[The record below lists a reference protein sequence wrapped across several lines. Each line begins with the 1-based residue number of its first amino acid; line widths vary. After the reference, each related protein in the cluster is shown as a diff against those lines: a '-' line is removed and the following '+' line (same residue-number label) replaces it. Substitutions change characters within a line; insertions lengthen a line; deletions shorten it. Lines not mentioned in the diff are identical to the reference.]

1 MKWGIVLSKNI
12 LFQGDSI
19 TDSGR
24 NRESDNYAGYGY
36 PTLVKAQLGFDNPG
50 EYVFFNRGVSGDR
63 VLDMYARIIKD
74 VLNLKPDYISIL
86 IGVNDIW
93 HGMDWNNGTG
103 LTRYEK
109 VYNIFIDEILSEL
122 PDIKIMIME
131 PFVLRG
137 TATDDREDQP
147 DRFNEFSS
155 GVYEIAKAARRVAK
169 KHNLPFVELQESFN
183 KACELNEAS
192 YWLIDGVH
200 PTTMGHELIKREWI
214 ETFNK
219 IK

>member
-1 MKWGIVLSKNI
+1 MSKII

-19 TDSGR
+19 TDACR
-24 NRESDNYAGYGY
+24 NRENDNFEGSGY

-50 EYVFFNRGVSGDR
+50 EYLFYNRGVSGDR

-74 VLNLKPDYISIL
+74 VLNLKPDYMSVL

-109 VYNIFIDEILSEL
+109 VYNTFIEEIKAEL
-122 PDIKIMIME
+122 PDIKIIIME

-137 TATDDREDQP
+137 SATDNTEDQP
-147 DRFNEFSS
+147 ERFNKFST
-155 GVYEIAKAARRVAK
+155 GVYEIAKAARRVAN
-169 KHNLPFVELQESFN
+169 KHNLPFVELQEKFDE
-183 KACELNEAS
+183 ACKLNEES
-192 YWLIDGVH
+192 YWLMDGVH
-200 PTTMGHELIKREWI
+200 PTAMGHELIKREWLKA
-214 ETFNK
+214 FNT